1 MAAKIAIGYKFIPTD
16 KELVLHYLRAKAK
29 GQPLPVEGL
38 VNECNLYD
46 DQELS
51 KIFSK
56 MRTRSKLY
64 YYFTELKK
72 KNGKG
77 KRIDRMVGKGT
88 WKGLDRGKPIHDNE
102 GRLTGRKRSF
112 DYINRESS
120 EHSVWD
126 MKEYSLEGVSLED
139 DQLIKD
145 KNYVL
150 CAIKMK
156 RRRAEIEQQE
166 QPVDDFDIDHYS
178 VEDDQPTPIIQ
189 QEEQPT
195 ATVIQQE
202 EQPTAAV
209 IQQELAPPDDD
220 DHFDWD
226 QFVWDS
232 TLAATTVI
240 QQEEQP
246 TVAFMQQEQAQAD
259 DNGHFDWDQ
268 FVWDSTLAA
277 TPVIQQEEQPTAA
290 VIQQEQ
296 AQADDGGHFDWDQ
309 FVWDSTLA
317 ATPVIQQL
325 DVADDDLFDLD
336 QFDWNST
343 LPSL

>member
-1 MAAKIAIGYKFIPTD
+1 MAAKVTVGYKFIPMD
-16 KELVLHYLRAKAK
+16 KELIFHYLREKAK

-56 MRTRSKLY
+56 IRTKSKLY

-77 KRIDRMVGKGT
+77 KRIDRMVGMGT
-88 WKGLDRGKPIHDNE
+88 WKGLDRGKPIQDNE

-126 MKEYSLEGVSLED
+126 MKEYSLDGVSLED

-150 CAIKMK
+150 CVIKIK
-156 RRRAEIEQQE
+156 CSRAEIEQQG
-166 QPVDDFDIDHYS
+166 QPVDDSDIDHYS
-178 VEDDQPTPIIQ
+178 FEDNQPTPVIQQEEQPTAAVIQQELAQADDDDHFDWEQFVWDSTLAPTPVIQ

-202 EQPTAAV
+202 EQPTAVV

-232 TLAATTVI
+232 TLAATLVI
-240 QQEEQP
+240 Q
-246 TVAFMQQEQAQAD
+246 
-259 DNGHFDWDQ
+259 
-268 FVWDSTLAA
+268 
-277 TPVIQQEEQPTAA
+277 
-290 VIQQEQ
+290 
-296 AQADDGGHFDWDQ
+296 
-309 FVWDSTLA
+309 
-317 ATPVIQQL
+317 
-325 DVADDDLFDLD
+325 
-336 QFDWNST
+336 
-343 LPSL
+343 

>member
-38 VNECNLYD
+38 VNECDLYD

-56 MRTRSKLY
+56 MRTKSKLY

-156 RRRAEIEQQE
+156 RRRAEIKQQE

-178 VEDDQPTPIIQ
+178 VEDDQPTP
-189 QEEQPT
+189 
-195 ATVIQQE
+195 VIQQE

-220 DHFDWD
+220 D
-226 QFVWDS
+226 
-232 TLAATTVI
+232 
-240 QQEEQP
+240 
-246 TVAFMQQEQAQAD
+246 
-259 DNGHFDWDQ
+259 
-268 FVWDSTLAA
+268 
-277 TPVIQQEEQPTAA
+277 
-290 VIQQEQ
+290 
-296 AQADDGGHFDWDQ
+296 HFDWDQ

>member
-1 MAAKIAIGYKFIPTD
+1 MWVNIMIT
-16 KELVLHYLRAKAK
+16 
-29 GQPLPVEGL
+29 
-38 VNECNLYD
+38 NECNLYD

-51 KIFSK
+51 KIFNK
-56 MRTRSKLY
+56 MRTKSKLY
-64 YYFTELKK
+64 YCFMELNK

-77 KRIDRMVGKGT
+77 KRIDRMVGKVT

-156 RRRAEIEQQE
+156 R
-166 QPVDDFDIDHYS
+166 PVDDSDSDHYS
-178 VEDDQPTPIIQ
+178 VQDDQPAP
-189 QEEQPT
+189 
-195 ATVIQQE
+195 VIQQE

-209 IQQELAPPDDD
+209 TQQELAPPDDD

-226 QFVWDS
+226 QFLWDS
-232 TLAATTVI
+232 TLAATLVI

-246 TVAFMQQEQAQAD
+246 TATFIQQEDSTLEATPVIQQEEQPTAAFIQQELAQAD
-259 DNGHFDWDQ
+259 DNGHFDWYQ
-268 FVWDSTLAA
+268 FVWDFALAA
-277 TPVIQQEEQPTAA
+277 TPVIQQEEQPTTSF
-290 VIQQEQ
+290 IQQE
-296 AQADDGGHFDWDQ
+296 
-309 FVWDSTLA
+309 LA
-317 ATPVIQQL
+317 
-325 DVADDDLFDLD
+325 
-336 QFDWNST
+336 
-343 LPSL
+343 